1 MYLVLDTL
9 LNFLKDNV
17 ENNLSLVKKIVVS

>member
-17 ENNLSLVKKIVVS
+17 ENNLSLVKKIEVS